1 MMCVHIPR
9 KTPKKVGSSAVDCF
23 LDMYKAWVQCL
34 ALQKEKEKK
43 EGKKG
48 GGGKEEGNSD
58 HL

>member
-1 MMCVHIPR
+1 
-9 KTPKKVGSSAVDCF
+9 
-23 LDMYKAWVQCL
+23 MYKAWVQCL

-48 GGGKEEGNSD
+48 AGGKEEGNSD

>member
-9 KTPKKVGSSAVDCF
+9 KKSKKAGSSAIDCL

-34 ALQKEKEKK
+34 ALQKEKERK
-43 EGKKG
+43 EGKNG
-48 GGGKEEGNSD
+48 WVGKEEGNSD